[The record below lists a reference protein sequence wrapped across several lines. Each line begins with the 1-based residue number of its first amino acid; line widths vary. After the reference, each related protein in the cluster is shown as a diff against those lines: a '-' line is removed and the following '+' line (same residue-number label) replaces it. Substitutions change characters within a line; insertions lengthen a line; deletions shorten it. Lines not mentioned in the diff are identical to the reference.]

1 MFGKQRNTQVGFI
14 GIKLRVG
21 AKGCYV
27 GMSSLSST
35 PYGGPPVL
43 PAPLSPICIR
53 YLSAISYKTLRSV
66 QSGMKED
73 HTRG

>member
-35 PYGGPPVL
+35 PYGGTPAL
-43 PAPLSPICIR
+43 PAPSLPSVSVICLQ
-53 YLSAISYKTLRSV
+53 YL
-66 QSGMKED
+66 
-73 HTRG
+73 TRPSDQPYLV